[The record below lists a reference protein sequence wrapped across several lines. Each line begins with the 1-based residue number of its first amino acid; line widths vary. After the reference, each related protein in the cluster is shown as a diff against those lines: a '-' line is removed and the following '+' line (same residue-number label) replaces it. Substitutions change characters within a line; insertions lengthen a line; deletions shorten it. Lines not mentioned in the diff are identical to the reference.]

1 MTFIWAEVHTI
12 YIPDGHP
19 TIITNEHSNI
29 VYNRSTINECALCM
43 CVGGGSAEVFDRV
56 GYLTFCKLHF
66 AYHILYVQ
74 YEHHIS

>member
-56 GYLTFCKLHF
+56 
-66 AYHILYVQ
+66 
-74 YEHHIS
+74 